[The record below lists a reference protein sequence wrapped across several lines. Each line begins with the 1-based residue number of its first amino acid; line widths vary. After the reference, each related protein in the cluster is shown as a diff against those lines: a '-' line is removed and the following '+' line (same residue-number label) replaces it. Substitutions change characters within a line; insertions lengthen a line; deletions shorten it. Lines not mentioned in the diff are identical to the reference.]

1 MPQNGAGETASA
13 QTTTTQTPG
22 ASPPAAPAP
31 NWQELHTRAEK
42 DLAETRARLQK
53 IEADSK
59 ETAKAL
65 KAKEALEQDRLR
77 NPAKHLKELFGENW
91 YDAATKLKSGN
102 VAPEHVSAALDER
115 EQRILSRV
123 EESLKPLR
131 EENEQLKRESAER
144 TKQDFA
150 AKAESF
156 VKENAAKF
164 DLVNRYKQAGN
175 LGGFIEGHYNLTGE
189 LWTPEQGAAELEK
202 YWAGVRDMVLKSE
215 NGRQLADTLGAT
227 PKPLGSQERTEE
239 PAPVPEAERKRRI
252 EAAFNNWVKQ
262 PQGSRPN

>member
-1 MPQNGAGETASA
+1 MPQNGAGETAPA

-22 ASPPAAPAP
+22 ASPPAAP
-31 NWQELHTRAEK
+31 NWQELHSKAEQRAAALEAK
-42 DLAETRARLQK
+42 VQQAERDRLDRLKADKAREREQEEQRKKPLHQRLQAEYGDEWYDVVTK
-53 IEADSK
+53 
-59 ETAKAL
+59 AKA
-65 KAKEALEQDRLR
+65 
-77 NPAKHLKELFGENW
+77 G
-91 YDAATKLKSGN
+91 T
-102 VAPEHVSAALDER
+102 VAPAAVSAALDER
-115 EQRILSRV
+115 EQGIKAYV
-123 EESLKPLR
+123 EEQLKPLK
-131 EENEQLKRESAER
+131 EDNERLRRESAER